1 MDSFFVKRFI
11 ILFIK
16 NIVFVR
22 IVNKFSGGLN
32 RNNDVLME
40 FYLNKVS
47 ISILISICKEVYG

>member
-11 ILFIK
+11 MLFIK

-47 ISILISICKEVYG
+47 ISI